1 MTFDLYVDGPRWRQ
15 HTDSVRDEVAT
26 AVAPA
31 GGLVPVIKGNGYGFG
46 NGCLGREAARLG
58 CHTIAVGTIEEFET
72 VARESPDSDILV
84 LAPYESVDRVAAQT
98 WAAVLDGPHRARV
111 IATIASAPMLTLS
124 ARSESGPYRIVLER
138 LTSLRRFGM
147 TDNELAEALG
157 GDTVRHAVRDQ
168 RLSIEGLAL
177 HLPLTQPEVRRRPTA
192 ESMLHDA
199 RVSIAAT
206 GSAKTQE
213 CVSSAHRWLT
223 LAGDFV
229 DSTGLSSEKAE
240 RLLTL
245 WVSHL
250 DDQEL
255 SDVRTQ
261 MPGVVLNARI
271 GTRLWLGDR
280 AALTIKGTVLAVH
293 RISKGDRVGYRQR
306 RAPRDGALV
315 IVGGGTAHGVALEAP
330 SPASTYRQRGIA
342 AGTGVLEAAGRYK
355 SPFTIN
361 GRQRWFAE
369 PPHMQVSLLWLA
381 AVDGPAPR
389 VGDLVDADVRLTTT
403 LVDHVVGLD

>member
-1 MTFDLYVDGPRWRQ
+1 MTFALYVDGPRWRR
-15 HTDSVRDEVAT
+15 HTDSVRDQVAT

-46 NGCLGREAARLG
+46 KGRLGLEAARLG
-58 CHTIAVGTIEEFET
+58 CHTIAIGTIEEFET
-72 VARESPDSDILV
+72 VARETPGSDILV
-84 LAPYESVDRVAAQT
+84 LAPYESADLVASQT
-98 WAAVLDGPHRARV
+98 WSAVLDGPDRSRV
-111 IATIASAPMLTLS
+111 IATIASSSMLTLS
-124 ARSESGPYRIVLER
+124 ARSETGPTRIVLER

-147 TDNELAEALG
+147 SDNELAEVLG
-157 GDTVRHAVRDQ
+157 SDTVRHAVRDQ

-192 ESMLHDA
+192 ETMLHDVH
-199 RVSIAAT
+199 VSIAAA
-206 GSAKTQE
+206 GSSKAQE
-213 CVSSAHRWLT
+213 CVGSAHRWLT

-229 DSTGLSSEKAE
+229 DSTGLSSEKTE
-240 RLLTL
+240 RMLTL

-250 DDQEL
+250 DDHEL

-280 AALTIKGTVLAVH
+280 DALTAKGTVLAVH
-293 RISKGDRVGYRQR
+293 RVSKGDRVGYRQR

-315 IVGGGTAHGVALEAP
+315 IVGGGTAHGVALEGP
-330 SPASTYRQRGIA
+330 TPATTYRQRGIA
-342 AGTGVLEAAGRYK
+342 AGTGVLEATGRYK

-369 PPHMQVSLLWLA
+369 PPHMQISLLWLA
-381 AVDGPAPR
+381 EVDGPAPR
-389 VGDLVDADVRLTTT
+389 IGDLVNADVRLTTT